1 MQPDATFLSPFSL
14 SSLLLHTQPFI
25 GVNELQIPRM
35 LLRLVGVS
43 GTEDRFPDRSVV
55 SIAISPATTA
65 GADEV
70 GADLQFGLDVDASDS
85 FDSSASSDKL
95 VALGFFNDM
104 KLIDLLKDFCKVC
117 TDRMDCF
124 SCLSC

>member
-1 MQPDATFLSPFSL
+1 MQLFSPLLSPP
-14 SSLLLHTQPFI
+14 LLHTQPFI

-43 GTEDRFPDRSVV
+43 GTDDRLPDSSVV
-55 SIAISPATTA
+55 SIASSPPTTA

-70 GADLQFGLDVDASDS
+70 GADLKSGLDVDASAPFES
-85 FDSSASSDKL
+85 FDSSSSSNKL
-95 VALGFFNDM
+95 VVLGFFSDM